1 MTIRERFAKYST
13 EELQN
18 AMVKLEAKLEEIEA
32 RMESYKA
39 GKNIEFYEI
48 EKAQYEETLKT
59 YNDVECAY
67 LARENG

>member
-48 EKAQYEETLKT
+48 EKAQYEETFKT
-59 YNDVECAY
+59 YHDVECAY